1 MQFNRQIYLVALL
14 VGLFLCSNT
23 TLAENEQKQ
32 PTLIW
37 AGCGIT
43 KKAFMAELAKAYEAK
58 TGIHIEL
65 RGGGATRGIRDAAK
79 GAIHIGG
86 ACRTTIETDKAE
98 RYARQI
104 PVAWDAL
111 VVIVNKDNPVDNIT
125 LKQLRNVYL
134 GKIKNWKELGGIDAP
149 IKLYVRKGK
158 LSGVGR
164 TVRELVFAKYD
175 QNFTSKAKVV
185 KSSGPAEKAVEQ
197 DINAITSTGVSSA
210 KHRNVKILKLEGKDA
225 TYANIKN
232 GDYIL
237 YRPLYLVTRLTDTD
251 PLVKDFINFATGPEG
266 IQIIRNTGTVPYR
279 DALVLVMK
287 QIEQYQRAVKA
298 GL

>member
-14 VGLFLCSNT
+14 SGLILCST
-23 TLAENEQKQ
+23 MALAKNEQVK

-43 KKAFMAELAKAYEAK
+43 KKAFMSELAKAYEAK

-65 RGGGATRGIRDAAK
+65 KGGGATRGIRDAAK
-79 GAIHIGG
+79 GTIHIGG
-86 ACRTTIETDKAE
+86 ACRATIETDKAE

-111 VVIVNKDNPVDNIT
+111 VVIVHKDNPVDNIT
-125 LKQLRNVYL
+125 LKQLRNIYL
-134 GKIKNWKELGGIDAP
+134 GRITNWKELGGIDAP

-175 QNFTSKAKVV
+175 QDFTSKAKAV
-185 KSSGPAEKAVEQ
+185 KSSGPAEKAVER
-197 DINAITSTGVSSA
+197 DINAITATGVSSA
-210 KHRNVKILKLEGKDA
+210 KHRNVKILKLEGKEP
-225 TYANIKN
+225 TYTNIKK

-237 YRPLYLVTRLTDTD
+237 YRPLYLVTRLAGTD
-251 PLVKDFINFATGPEG
+251 PLVNDFINFATGPEG
-266 IQIIRNTGTVPYR
+266 IKIIRNTGTVPYS

-287 QIEQYQRAVKA
+287 QLEQYQRAVKA